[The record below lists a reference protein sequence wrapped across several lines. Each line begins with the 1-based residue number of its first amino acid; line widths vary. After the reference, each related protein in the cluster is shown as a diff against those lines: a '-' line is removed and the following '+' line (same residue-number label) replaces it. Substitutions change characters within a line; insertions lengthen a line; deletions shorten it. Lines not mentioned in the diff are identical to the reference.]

1 MKKTKPGSKT
11 SPDRATPP
19 TTTKKAASGDLT
31 DSPQDE
37 AKLQG
42 EETTLDLPEVRDIP
56 GQEHIHVPHM
66 REFGDTTISSDD
78 EEGKSVFDYTE
89 DEDIRADRGSSN
101 VSKEEADLLQQAAEY
116 SSAEEDQII
125 RETALD
131 STDADGDPLNEKGFR
146 NGYSGADLDVPG
158 SEDDDADELIG
169 SEDEENN
176 AYSTDEENEDDEK

>member
-1 MKKTKPGSKT
+1 M
-11 SPDRATPP
+11 
-19 TTTKKAASGDLT
+19 T

-37 AKLQG
+37 AKLQD
-42 EETTLDLPEVRDIP
+42 EETTLELPEVKDIP

-78 EEGKSVFDYTE
+78 EEGNSVLDDIE

-101 VSKEEADLLQQAAEY
+101 VSAEEAALLQQAAEY
-116 SSAEEDQII
+116 SPAEEDQII

-146 NGYSGADLDVPG
+146 NAYSGTDLDVPG
-158 SEDDDADELIG
+158 SEEDDADELTG

-176 AYSTDEENEDDEK
+176 AYSVDEENEDDEK